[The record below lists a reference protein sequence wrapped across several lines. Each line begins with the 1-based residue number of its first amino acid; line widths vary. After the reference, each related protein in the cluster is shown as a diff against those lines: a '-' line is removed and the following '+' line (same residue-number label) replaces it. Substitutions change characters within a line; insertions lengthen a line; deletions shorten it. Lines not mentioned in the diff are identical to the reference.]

1 MGLAFEEMSF
11 KEIVAADGTVIAD
24 EQEGYPDMALT
35 ASGNEKTA
43 GELVGKADME
53 IRRSKSGR

>member
-1 MGLAFEEMSF
+1 MGLGFEEMSF
-11 KEIVAADGTVIAD
+11 KEIIAADGTVIAD

-43 GELVGKADME
+43 GARVGKAGM
-53 IRRSKSGR
+53 